1 MERIG
6 EGITPWNNETGS
18 FPGLDR
24 VMLYEQWWRPEREA
38 KAGIVL
44 VHGLAEHSGRYFSL
58 VDRLSQHGFAV
69 DTFDLRGH
77 GKSHG
82 PPNLINSFDDYLTD
96 LDVFLDRVRA
106 RLPGKPLFLL
116 GHSMGGAITA
126 LYTICH
132 QPQVRGVI
140 LSAPSVKLS
149 SDLSPLLQKA
159 SSALACFLPRLKTM
173 KINRRH
179 ISRDP
184 VVVEAYDKDPL
195 VYRKGILLKTSS
207 ELIKATKRI
216 RSQAQE
222 FTLPVLIL
230 QGTNDKLA
238 DPEINKWFFDT
249 ISSSDRT
256 FKLYEGLYHE
266 VMNEPEKEQV
276 LQDIITWLDAHVR
289 CDDR

>member
-1 MERIG
+1 MERRG
-6 EGITPWNNETGS
+6 EEKMPWISEAGS

-24 VMLYEQWWRPEREA
+24 VMLYEQWWRPEQEP

-44 VHGLAEHSGRYFSL
+44 VHGLAEHSGRYLSV
-58 VDRLSQHGFAV
+58 VDHLSQHGYAV

-77 GKSHG
+77 GKSNG
-82 PPNLINSFDDYLTD
+82 VPILVNSFDDYLTD

-126 LYTICH
+126 LFAICH
-132 QPQVRGVI
+132 QPQVRGII
-140 LSAPSVKLS
+140 LSAPSVKIS
-149 SDLSPLLQKA
+149 SDVSPILQKA
-159 SSALACFLPRLKTM
+159 SSALACILPRLKTM
-173 KINRRH
+173 KIKHRH

-184 VVVEAYDKDPL
+184 AVVEAYDGDPL
-195 VYRKGILLKTSS
+195 VYRKGILLKTGS
-207 ELIKATKRI
+207 ELVKATKRI
-216 RSQAQE
+216 RSRAQE
-222 FTLPVLIL
+222 FSLPVLIL
-230 QGTNDKLA
+230 QGTRDKLA
-238 DPEINKWFFDT
+238 DPDINKWFYET

-256 FKLYEGLYHE
+256 LKLYEGLYHE

-289 CDDR
+289 CGDR